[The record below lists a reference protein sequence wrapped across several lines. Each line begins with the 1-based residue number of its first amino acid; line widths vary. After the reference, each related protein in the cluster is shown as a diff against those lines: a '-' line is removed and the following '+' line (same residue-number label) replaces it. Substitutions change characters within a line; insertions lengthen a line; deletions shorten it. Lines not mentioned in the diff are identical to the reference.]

1 MKKSKRKVVVTLII
15 ITLLFLLSVPNFDSP
30 LSVGNANQDE
40 IDTNLKDL
48 KKAEFYKGNFS
59 VSDAPILNRT
69 VELVFTLET
78 VDDAPNT
85 TIKMFLPEGIELVEG
100 NLLWNGDIKKDEKI
114 EHKISI
120 KVVKEGEWRIRAWVE
135 NEKFSGFNRAFFC
148 YIDSGIN
155 SGNLSKKS
163 TEMPEV
169 KQKVEEK

>member
-1 MKKSKRKVVVTLII
+1 MMKPKSNVWMYVVVLMCVLVVILI
-15 ITLLFLLSVPNFDSP
+15 LGVWYFQGLSSREEKGTVP
-30 LSVGNANQDE
+30 L
-40 IDTNLKDL
+40 TT
-48 KKAEFYKGNFS
+48 EFYKGNFS